1 MFMCDVIAF
10 GELLIDF
17 TPHDL
22 SKEGNFLF
30 QRNAGGGVANAS
42 VAIAKLGKTTAFI
55 GKVGGDEFGVFLKD
69 TLEENGV
76 DATGLKFSKNV
87 NTTLAFVQLD
97 KTGERKFSFYRNP
110 GADTTLLEEE
120 IDYDMIYKS
129 KAFHFSSLL
138 LTDEPSRSS
147 TLAALKAAKEGGLL
161 ISYDPNLRPSL
172 WKSLEEARQQII
184 SVLSFANI
192 LKISEE
198 ELEFITGSSDIYEG
212 IELLVK
218 YNISVVF
225 VTLGAKGCIY
235 SYKGGIGSIEAYN
248 VHAIDATGAGDGF
261 LGGIL
266 FKLCNKTLIEI
277 ENMDKKEFEY
287 VVQFGNAVGALVTT
301 KKGGIP
307 SMPTLE
313 EVENFM
319 RVENVNKD
327 NIS

>member
-1 MFMCDVIAF
+1 MFDVVAF

-17 TPHDL
+17 TPHEL
-22 SKEGNFLF
+22 SKDGNFLF

-42 VAIAKLGKTTAFI
+42 VAVAKLGKSTAFI
-55 GKVGGDEFGVFLKD
+55 GKVGADEFGVFLKD
-69 TLEENGV
+69 TLEMNKV
-76 DATGLKFSKNV
+76 NTKGLKFSTNV

-110 GADTTLLEEE
+110 GADTTLLENE
-120 IDYDMIYKS
+120 IDYDIINQS

-138 LTDEPSRSS
+138 LTNEPSRSA
-147 TLAALKAAKEGGLL
+147 TTAALKAAREGGLL

-172 WKSLEEARQQII
+172 WKSLEEAREQII
-184 SVLSFANI
+184 SVLSFAHI

-212 IELLVK
+212 IKLLGK
-218 YNISVVF
+218 YGINAVF

-235 SYKGGIGSIEAYN
+235 SYKGGIGSVDAYN
-248 VHAIDATGAGDGF
+248 VKALDATGAGDGF

-266 FKLCNKTLIEI
+266 YKLCSRTLTEI
-277 ENMDKKEFEY
+277 ENMDKKEFEDI
-287 VVQFGNAVGALVTT
+287 VRFGNAVGALVTT

-307 SMPTLE
+307 SMPTLG
-313 EVENFM
+313 EVEDFIK
-319 RVENVNKD
+319 VENEKKR
-327 NIS
+327 

>member
-1 MFMCDVIAF
+1 MFDIIAF

-17 TPHDL
+17 TPHEL

-42 VAIAKLGKTTAFI
+42 VAAAKLGKSTAFI
-55 GKVGGDEFGVFLKD
+55 GKVGADEFGVFLKD
-69 TLEENGV
+69 TLETNGV
-76 DATGLKFSKNV
+76 STTGLKFSTDV

-110 GADTTLLEEE
+110 GADTTLIENE
-120 IDYDMIYKS
+120 IDYDIINQS

-138 LTDEPSRSS
+138 LTDEPSRGA
-147 TLAALKAAKEGGLL
+147 TLAALKAAREGGLL

-172 WKSLEEARQQII
+172 WKNLEEARLQII
-184 SVLSFANI
+184 SVLSFADI
-192 LKISEE
+192 LKLSEE

-212 IELLVK
+212 IELLK
-218 YNISVVF
+218 QYGNSIIL
-225 VTLGAKGCIY
+225 VTLGAEGCIY
-235 SYKGGIGSIEAYN
+235 SYKGGNGRIEAYN
-248 VHAIDATGAGDGF
+248 VQAVDATGAGDGF

-266 FKLCNKTLIEI
+266 YKLCDKTIMEI
-277 ENMDKKEFEY
+277 ENMDKKEFEDI
-287 VVQFGNAVGALVTT
+287 VSFGNAVGALVTT

-313 EVENFM
+313 EVVNFM
-319 RVENVNKD
+319 MEKNSENQLRL
-327 NIS
+327 

>member
-1 MFMCDVIAF
+1 MFDVVAF

-17 TPHDL
+17 TPHEL
-22 SKEGNFLF
+22 SGGGDFLF

-42 VAIAKLGKTTAFI
+42 VAVAKLGKSTAFI
-55 GKVGGDEFGVFLKD
+55 GKVGADEFGVFLKD
-69 TLEENGV
+69 TLEENKV
-76 DATGLKFSKNV
+76 DTKGLKFSTEV

-110 GADTTLLEEE
+110 GADTTLLETE
-120 IDYDMIYKS
+120 IDYNTISQGKV
-129 KAFHFSSLL
+129 FHFSSLL
-138 LTDEPSRSS
+138 LTNEPSRGA
-147 TLAALKAAKEGGLL
+147 TLAALKAAREGGLL

-172 WKSLEEARQQII
+172 WKSLEEAREQII
-184 SVLSFANI
+184 SVLNYAHI

-212 IELLVK
+212 IKLLKK
-218 YNISVVF
+218 YDISIVF

-235 SYKGGIGSIEAYN
+235 NYKGGTGSIDAYN

-266 FKLCNKTLIEI
+266 YKLCSSTLMEI
-277 ENMDKKEFEY
+277 ENLDKKEFEDI
-287 VVQFGNAVGALVTT
+287 VSFGNAVGALVTT

-313 EVENFM
+313 EVEEFIK
-319 RVENVNKD
+319 VENEKKM
-327 NIS
+327 